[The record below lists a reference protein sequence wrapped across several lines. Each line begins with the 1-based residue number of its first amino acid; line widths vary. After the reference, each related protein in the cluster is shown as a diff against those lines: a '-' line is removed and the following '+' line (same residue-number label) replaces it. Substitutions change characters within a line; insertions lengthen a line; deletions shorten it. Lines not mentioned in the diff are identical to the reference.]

1 MPWLI
6 SSGSPN
12 MTDTFEKAAV
22 RDITV
27 SAISLL
33 FSSGCLVC
41 CALPALL
48 VWVGA
53 GAAMVGLVSAVP
65 QLVVLSEHK
74 AIVFGIAGAMLAVVA
89 VLRYLNRNAPCP
101 ADPALA
107 KACQRLRTFGT
118 ATFYGS
124 VGIYAV
130 GFFFAFLAA
139 GLLE

>member
-6 SSGSPN
+6 SRGSPS
-12 MTDTFEKAAV
+12 MIETLERTAV

-27 SAISLL
+27 STMSLL
-33 FSSGCLVC
+33 FSSGCLLC

-48 VWVGA
+48 VSVGA

-74 AIVFGIAGAMLAVVA
+74 AIVFGVAGAMLALVA
-89 VLRYLNRNAPCP
+89 GLRYLNRHAPCP

-107 KACQRLRTFGT
+107 KSCQRLRTFGT

-124 VGIYAV
+124 LGIYTV
-130 GFFFAFLAA
+130 GVFFAFLAA
-139 GLLE
+139 DLLA